1 MNRKVKAADIE
12 ARLHR
17 SLTNQVRA
25 PKLERR
31 FDAGVWA
38 RIEAEEH
45 APAPVS
51 QHVVR
56 NSKVAL
62 WLMASDVVG
71 LAVAGMLALF
81 FGLRMFNGIDFNVAL
96 PDLPAAQNQ
105 QIAGIVAWAI
115 TAAALGFGV
124 MFTPIGR
131 RLRAEFS

>member
-25 PKLERR
+25 PQLERR

-45 APAPVS
+45 APARVS
-51 QHVVR
+51 QSVR
-56 NSKVAL
+56 QSNAAR
-62 WLMASDVVG
+62 WLMASNVVG
-71 LAVAGMLALF
+71 LTIAGILVLF
-81 FGLRMFNGIDFNVAL
+81 FGLRTFNGIDFNVAL
-96 PDLPAAQNQ
+96 PDLSAAQNQ
-105 QIAGIVAWAI
+105 QIAGIVAWAVSI
-115 TAAALGFGV
+115 SALGFGA